1 MENTPQIS
9 NGVNKT
15 LWVVIAAAVIIVGGY
30 ALVRSGQDPAE
41 KDAMTQKEEMI
52 PVESKDNSMGQTT
65 EEDAMEKKN
74 AAMAPNQS
82 ASAKGSGQV
91 DSNKMMQAKGAYVEY
106 SPAALATAT
115 KNGKAV
121 LFFHAAWCPFCKA
134 ANEAFNS
141 RLSKIP
147 EGVTVLKTDYDTQKE
162 LKTKYGVTYQH
173 TFVQVDASGNMVAK
187 WNGGDIDALL
197 ANIK

>member
-52 PVESKDNSMGQTT
+52 PVESKDNSMGQAT
-65 EEDAMEKKN
+65 EEDTMEKKDD
-74 AAMAPNQS
+74 AMAPNQS
-82 ASAKGSGQV
+82 ASAEGSGQV
-91 DSNKMMQAKGAYVEY
+91 DSNKMMQAKGAYVGY
-106 SPAALATAT
+106 SPAALAEAGA
-115 KNGKAV
+115 NGKAV

-141 RLSKIP
+141 RLSEIP

-187 WNGGDIDALL
+187 WNGGDIDSLK
-197 ANIK
+197 ANLK